1 MKIVNKTNVN
11 GPYPDKTWEA
21 IYGKESTFC
30 MEVIRKIEET
40 KCDFCLGECSSE
52 FTCCSK
58 RCWDSLC
65 KERESEFKPLLNI
78 RHIIQPSN
86 MKPSLKRMIADE
98 ISGMTDIDET
108 AARISKL
115 ITLKVTI
122 PKKVWIL
129 LGEVED
135 ADGSEVVAVFKRNPT
150 ERQKKEALKRHIF
163 CCYGV
168 KNEKDLKEKAEIELT
183 EEMDRYSLNVYF
195 RDIEP

>member
-86 MKPSLKRMIADE
+86 TKPSLKRMIVDE
-98 ISGMTDIDET
+98 ISEMTDIDET

-129 LGEVED
+129 LGEWEG
-135 ADGSEVVAVFKRNPT
+135 AEGCEVIAVFKHNPT
-150 ERQKKEALKRHIF
+150 KKQQRKVEKREFIRRYGRGADPNDERFSMEVVS
-163 CCYGV
+163 C
-168 KNEKDLKEKAEIELT
+168 EIE
-183 EEMDRYSLNVYF
+183 
-195 RDIEP
+195 P